1 MSKIALSGDASGT
14 GTFTIAS
21 PNSNS
26 NYTLTLPTSTGTMA
40 LLQTPSFATTIGVG
54 GATPATTGAG
64 ITFPAT
70 QSASS
75 NANTLDDYEE
85 GTWTPT
91 LSFSSGSVT
100 YTTRL
105 GSYVKVGRVVTLNFW
120 IYGASVSS
128 PSGDTKIT
136 NLPFAT
142 SSTAYRPSTAL
153 RVNQLSITGQIM
165 AWAEVNVTN
174 LEVITINNGT
184 PASLNANLITGGNFE
199 FGGMISYIVDN

>member
-75 NANTLDDYEE
+75 DANTLDDYEE
-85 GTWTPT
+85 GSWTPT
-91 LSFSSGSVT
+91 IQGGTTGGTTT
-100 YTTRL
+100 YTSQAA
-105 GSYVKVGRVVTLNFW
+105 SYVKIGKVVHVTCDLA
-120 IYGASVSS
+120 ASSTT
-128 PSGDTKIT
+128 GTGQLRIGG
-136 NLPFAT
+136 LPFTSGAT
-142 SSTAYRPSTAL
+142 FQGATPCMVEQYNWSGGSYM
-153 RVNQLSITGQIM
+153 QLYMGQARTYLVPYTM
-165 AWAEVNVTN
+165 TDDGAWAGQNMTN
-174 LEVITINNGT
+174 EQQ
-184 PASLNANLITGGNFE
+184 NFI
-199 FGGMISYIVDN
+199 FTATYWTD